1 MEKILK
7 AKQYLSALAVMSLM
21 LSASLSWGHASAK
34 KTIPENDAVL
44 SESPTELAVDF
55 GAPAKL
61 LSLTVAAESMDPI
74 KIDIS
79 NATAVDGWVNVD
91 IEPLLPNTYKV
102 SWRAMGLDG
111 HITAG
116 EFTFTVSSSN

>member
-1 MEKILK
+1 
-7 AKQYLSALAVMSLM
+7 MSLM
-21 LSASLSWGHASAK
+21 LSASLAWGHASAK

-79 NATAVDGWVNVD
+79 NATAVDGWVNVG
-91 IEPLLPNTYKV
+91 IEPLLPGTYKV